1 MTDEVKRVIGE
12 ARREREAWARRL
24 GILGCLHSE
33 AALMR
38 AAARADAEG
47 RHGDAFDIRE
57 EAEQAA
63 HGG

>member
-1 MTDEVKRVIGE
+1 MTDGKKREMEE
-12 ARREREAWARRL
+12 ARREHEAWARRL
-24 GILGCLHSE
+24 GIAGCLHSE

-47 RHGDAFDIRE
+47 RHGDAVDIRE
-57 EAEQAA
+57 EAEMAA